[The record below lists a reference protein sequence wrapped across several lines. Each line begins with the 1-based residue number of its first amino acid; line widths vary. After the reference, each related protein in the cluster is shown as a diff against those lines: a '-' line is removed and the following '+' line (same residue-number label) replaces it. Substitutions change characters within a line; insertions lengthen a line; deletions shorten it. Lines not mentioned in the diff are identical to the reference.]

1 MSIPASSSFASG
13 LSVLGGDSDNDGD
26 TVNISAAGNNVSV
39 ALSSNTV
46 SGVTAGDITLD
57 SVEALAVDSTGNLS
71 VDGTAGH
78 DTLQFQASSA
88 ANGSVTLVG
97 GDTGVSY
104 TNLGGNLTIDGGTA
118 GVDVLVV
125 QGSEGDDT
133 VTSASAT
140 EVTLNGTVTI
150 GGAIDRLDF
159 QTGGGNDVITI
170 GHAIADPKAIE
181 A

>member
-1 MSIPASSSFASG
+1 MLLTRLLPRSTLFPSTSLFPY
-13 LSVLGGDSDNDGD
+13 
-26 TVNISAAGNNVSV
+26 AANFS
-39 ALSSNTV
+39 
-46 SGVTAGDITLD
+46 LD
-57 SVEALAVDSTGNLS
+57 SVEALAVDATGSLS
-71 VDGTAGH
+71 VYGTAGL

-97 GDTGVSY
+97 GNTGVSY
-104 TNLGGNLTIDGGTA
+104 TNLGGNLTVDGGTA

-150 GGAIDRLDF
+150 GGAIDRLDK
-159 QTGGGNDVITI
+159 TGRASCSDR
-170 GHAIADPKAIE
+170 
-181 A
+181 